1 MREIEIL
8 VELHTDIHKAKAVL
22 QKFEYKGTKQTKD
35 IYYVDPLRKNLQ
47 LNEDNKLMECCRLRE
62 KGDKSYITYKID
74 HYDNG
79 IWIFSDEYETEVK
92 DIKVMEKIFQCLG
105 LKRLVVVDNVKHLYE
120 TPDYEIALEEVTDLG
135 CFLEVEALH
144 DDESLSAE
152 EIKSKIYDFIE
163 NLGLV
168 VGAELNSGKP
178 ELLLQKKIV

>member
-1 MREIEIL
+1 
-8 VELHTDIHKAKAVL
+8 
-22 QKFEYKGTKQTKD
+22 
-35 IYYVDPLRKNLQ
+35 
-47 LNEDNKLMECCRLRE
+47 MECCRLRE
-62 KGDKSYITYKID
+62 KGDKSYVTYKID

-79 IWIFSDEYETEVK
+79 IWIFSDEFETEVK
-92 DIKVMEKIFQCLG
+92 DITVMEKIFQCLG
-105 LKRLVVVDNVKHLYE
+105 LKRLVFVDNVKHLYE
-120 TPDYEIALEEVTDLG
+120 TPDYEIALEEVADLG

-178 ELLLQKKIV
+178 ELLLQKKIKLLFNLCEIKVCGIFSSCFCLIYGLYNLWITTFVIGGKYEKFCCWVRALFD